1 VFVFLAKKIFSASPL
16 VVHLLDL
23 FRVPLKNTFDM
34 YFSSYVENRMED
46 ILNDEENI
54 IAVIHALQGNL
65 CLIERVNW
73 EEICFRCDFSK

>member
-54 IAVIHALQGNL
+54 IAVIHALQGNS
-65 CLIERVNW
+65 CLIERV
-73 EEICFRCDFSK
+73 D